1 MKPESVDYKNKT
13 EKPFYQAVAI
23 TNNMIHRETGYKSL
37 AEISKM
43 PKVRG

>member
-1 MKPESVDYKNKT
+1 MKLESVDYKNKA
-13 EKPFYQAVAI
+13 EKPFYQAAAI
-23 TNNMIHRETGYKSL
+23 TNNMIHMETGYKSL